1 MLVTPPF
8 GASSSNIALW
18 RAYSKPP
25 VELVVA
31 DKKTMKMQV
40 LKNNKLL
47 YYDVDNK
54 IWRCIMKAHK
64 YWSIGAIV
72 TMVGTFYT
80 GYKGLKAAHKYFAF
94 GSLICMIMAVYSGHK
109 MISGNK
115 RTRKQVEKKEVEE

>member
-1 MLVTPPF
+1 MKNA
-8 GASSSNIALW
+8 G
-18 RAYSKPP
+18 
-25 VELVVA
+25 VE
-31 DKKTMKMQV
+31 
-40 LKNNKLL
+40 NNKLL

-115 RTRKQVEKKEVEE
+115 GTRKQVENTKAEE